1 MNNSIKKVPCTVA
14 TVAENI
20 NVTQQNNTTDSDN
33 CQISVYIKS
42 NPVKRK
48 FTHLMNSV
56 KLARKSYRAMEQAS
70 KAHRKIGCYPLGY
83 GFLNT
88 VEGCTICSRA
98 KDAFNA
104 AQEVFASQPEEVRRQ
119 LSFAPKSGE
128 FISRAHFWRDILK
141 PALTTSQYY
150 EAMGAIYRWYRHIIE
165 LQKTSLNI

>member
-1 MNNSIKKVPCTVA
+1 MNNSIKKVPCTAA

-56 KLARKSYRAMEQAS
+56 KLACKSYRAMEQSA
-70 KAHRKIGCYPLGY
+70 KVRRKIECYTIGY
-83 GFLNT
+83 SFLDT

-104 AQEVFASQPEEVRRQ
+104 AQEVFAAQPEEVKRQ

-128 FISRAHFWRDILK
+128 FVSRAHFWRDILK
-141 PALTTSQYY
+141 PSLPTSQYY
-150 EAMGAIYRWYRHIIE
+150 EAMIAIYRWYRHIIG
-165 LQKTSLNI
+165 LQETALNI